1 VILLDYFFKTIMSR
15 HMQRGGNRG
24 GYRGRGNFR
33 GRFQSNNFRHKPY
46 NNNKISEVKKET
58 NSKHNKQSTIENKVK
73 TPAEVTQVVKVTDVK
88 APIVKSQ
95 SPKVEHSEQQTS
107 MLRNCRMYIGG
118 FPLTYT
124 EEQARKLF
132 SEYGTLTDMF
142 YNKEKCFAFIKMK
155 TRDEAEKFKQAING
169 HIIAGRT
176 LRVRNSTQAT
186 VLVKNFSNTVT
197 NELLKSAFE
206 QFGVVERAVVICD
219 SKGRSTCK
227 GTVDFARKTNAL
239 KAVSQCNEGCF
250 FVTRQP
256 KPVSA
261 EMYEAE
267 DEEDGLLDKIA
278 VKNNYYHMDREVEP
292 RFAKI
297 GSVEEQYARRWK
309 ALYDLEK
316 EQRDQLERNIQNER
330 TQLESEMENFERDHR
345 SMMLKEELL
354 RKQQELQKL
363 EEEKMNEIARR
374 RQNDLMR
381 IEQHNADMEERKRR
395 QALLRAQVDGLYR
408 GPPPPVSQPP
418 PQITNVDLRAF
429 DNQPQMF
436 TNSKIEPATGG
447 LAPAPSRLEQA
458 QRQLQ
463 MQQQQLSNTINAA
476 DYYRN
481 QAQNYDR
488 INPNLRTLQE
498 DTKRRY

>member
-1 VILLDYFFKTIMSR
+1 
-15 HMQRGGNRG
+15 MQRGGIRG

-33 GRFQSNNFRHKPY
+33 GRFPNNNFRHKPY
-46 NNNKISEVKKET
+46 NANKGPEVKKQ
-58 NSKHNKQSTIENKVK
+58 NSDKQSTVVK
-73 TPAEVTQVVKVTDVK
+73 TVKTTAAPPTKAPAIKASVTKAPNLTDVK
-88 APIVKSQ
+88 IPTIKSQ
-95 SPKVEHSEQQTS
+95 SPKIEISKQQPA
-107 MLRNCRMYIGG
+107 MLRNCRMYVGG

-124 EEQARKLF
+124 EDQARKLF

-155 TRDEAEKFKQAING
+155 TREEAEKFKQAING
-169 HIIAGRT
+169 HVIAGRT

-197 NELLKSAFE
+197 NELLKNAFE
-206 QFGVVERAVVICD
+206 QFGAVERAVVICD

-227 GTVDFARKTNAL
+227 GTVDFARKSSAL
-239 KAVSQCNEGCF
+239 KAVTQCNEGCF

-267 DEEDGLLDKIA
+267 DEEDGLLDKIV
-278 VKNNYYHMDREVEP
+278 VKNNFYHMDREMEP

-309 ALYDLEK
+309 ALYNLEK
-316 EQRDQLERNIQNER
+316 EQREQLERNIQNER
-330 TQLESEMENFERDHR
+330 TQLESEMENFERDHK

-363 EEEKMNEIARR
+363 EEEKLNEIARR

-418 PQITNVDLRAF
+418 PQITNVDFRAF

-436 TNSKIEPATGG
+436 TNSKIEPTTGG

-463 MQQQQLSNTINAA
+463 MQQQLSNTINAA

-481 QAQNYDR
+481 QVQNYDR
-488 INPNLRTLQE
+488 INPNLRNVQE
-498 DTKRRY
+498 EPKRRY